1 MSIFG
6 PLLDRVVVTKAYV
19 DQAAKHEHGL
29 NVQAIG
35 RYIVWYDEAEEKHIY
50 YSVRAKK
57 NVDLESGK
65 LLEMKN
71 GNRNEEEIT
80 HTRLES
86 SKELYIMLFNYA
98 INIPLKSI
106 GNEWSFILSYNPF
119 TNLRNNLIV
128 LSLNVEDN
136 STKYIIYLSSSFT
149 ASRINFTYGIINPDN
164 TNLTPLMETFYPINP
179 QQLFHITIGCKSKT
193 ISLRVNGKPWRDHKI
208 DHDHI
213 LTNVTISVPVQIGI
227 LSIYNRQLSKPEL
240 IQHFIDYHVPNFTN
254 DEVLI

>member
-65 LLEMKN
+65 LIEMKN

-86 SKELYIMLFNYA
+86 SKELYVMLFNYA
-98 INIPLKSI
+98 VNIPIASI

-119 TNLRNNLIV
+119 TDLRNNLIV
-128 LSLNVEDN
+128 LSLHSKDN
-136 STKYIIYLSSSFT
+136 ITRYIHLSSSLNKSKIIFK
-149 ASRINFTYGIINPDN
+149 YGIIKSDN
-164 TNLTPLMETFYPINP
+164 TSLTPLMETFYPINP
-179 QQLFHITIGCKSKT
+179 KQLIHISVVCATKT
-193 ISLRVNGKPWRDHKI
+193 ITLRVNGKPWRDYKPNRNHE
-208 DHDHI
+208 
-213 LTNVTISVPVQIGI
+213 LRNVTISFPTQIGI

-240 IQHFIDYHVPNFTN
+240 IQHFIDYHVPNFTD